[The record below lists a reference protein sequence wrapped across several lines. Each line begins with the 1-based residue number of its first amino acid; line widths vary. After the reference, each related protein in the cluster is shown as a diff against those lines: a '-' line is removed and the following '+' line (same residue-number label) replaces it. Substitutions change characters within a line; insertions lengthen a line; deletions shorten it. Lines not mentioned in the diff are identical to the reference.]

1 MIFILKQVGRV
12 MLEQKYLM
20 VYQENN
26 MVMPITMLSA
36 GYQSLLW
43 IIMNLAYRWAL
54 LNPDITE
61 NVTEATGIVLIDEI
75 DMLTYSLF

>member
-1 MIFILKQVGRV
+1 
-12 MLEQKYLM
+12 MLQQKYLM

-43 IIMNLAYRWAL
+43 SIMNLAYRWAL

-75 DMLTYSLF
+75 DMHLHPKL

>member
-1 MIFILKQVGRV
+1 
-12 MLEQKYLM
+12 
-20 VYQENN
+20 
-26 MVMPITMLSA
+26 
-36 GYQSLLW
+36 
-43 IIMNLAYRWAL
+43 MNLAYRWAL